1 LKFSVA
7 LVHTQRAADD
17 RGRAALNYSAASFS
31 FIFAFFAMASPASAD
46 ACDASTRPGDIC
58 KCNLSDLRPLQGA
71 IGAAEVQVKAADIK
85 RDPDGEWHHLKK
97 DPIKVVRGPG
107 GGLYV
112 TDHHHTARAWMTR
125 ESKGE
130 CQLQCDLSS
139 LEPDKFWTIL
149 KDHRLAR
156 LKDKD
161 GKDILPKDMLHSIGD
176 LPNDPYRSLA
186 YFVRQEHGICRSRM
200 KQKEFAEFEWA
211 DWYRNKSELPNGDV
225 EAAPQTFVEK
235 AKKLAKESPKDR
247 PDGYME
253 HGATCPKE
261 EEKALDCAVLE

>member
-1 LKFSVA
+1 MGNPA
-7 LVHTQRAADD
+7 
-17 RGRAALNYSAASFS
+17 AASFS
-31 FIFAFFAMASPASAD
+31 FIFAFFAMASPALAD
-46 ACDASTRPGDIC
+46 ACNASTRPGDTC

-71 IGAAEVQVKAADIK
+71 IGVAEVQVKADDIK
-85 RDPDGEWHHLKK
+85 KDRDGEWRDLKK

-112 TDHHHTARAWMTR
+112 TDHHHTARAWMKAG

-149 KDHRLAR
+149 EDHKLAR

-161 GKDILPKDMLHSIGD
+161 GKDMSPKDMAKLTIGD

-186 YFVRQEHGICRSRM
+186 YFVRKDHGICRSRM

-211 DWYRNKSELPNGDV
+211 DWYRSKSELPAGDV
-225 EAAPQTFVEK
+225 EAAPRTFVEK
-235 AKKLAKESPKDR
+235 AEKLATESPNDR
-247 PDGYME
+247 PDGYPDR
-253 HGATCPKE
+253 GATCPKE